1 MSAGV
6 TEVSGL
12 AVPFLRDNV
21 DTDAL
26 APAAPMKAAGLT
38 RTGLG
43 AILLHSYRTRPDG
56 TRDPGFVLNQPL
68 YEGAPI
74 LVAGENFGC
83 GSSREHAVWALV
95 ECGFR
100 AVIALGFAEIFEQNA
115 TTNGLIP
122 AAVAPGV
129 HARLRDA
136 LAARPAATVTVELAS
151 RRILV
156 DGVAIGEFAIDEVGA
171 EMIMQGADEI
181 ALTAGYRAEIAEAA
195 RALAARHPWLDRD
208 AEAAPRAG

>member
-1 MSAGV
+1 MS
-6 TEVSGL
+6 EVSGL

-26 APAAPMKAAGLT
+26 APAAPMKAMGLS

-43 AILLHSYRTRPDG
+43 AILLRSYRTRPDG
-56 TRDPGFVLNQPL
+56 TRDPAFVLNRPL

-95 ECGFR
+95 EYGFR

-115 TTNGLIP
+115 ITNGLIP
-122 AAVAPGV
+122 AVVAPGL

-136 LAARPAATVTVELAS
+136 LAATPAATVTVALAS

-156 DGVAIGEFAIDEVGA
+156 DGVPLGEFAIDEVGA
-171 EMIMQGADEI
+171 EMIIQGADEI
-181 ALTAGYRAEIAEAA
+181 ALTAGYETEIAEAA
-195 RALAARHPWLDRD
+195 RSLAARCPWLDRD
-208 AEAAPRAG
+208 CDAGTSYRVG